1 MRPFSFQPP
10 PISSLTSW
18 AEHHITSYPEQS
30 IISWATYHI
39 LSRAS
44 YHNYI
49 CHIKYINT
57 VVVAV
62 PTCNRVI
69 LVRYSPNLQH
79 VLSKPANQNAESNH
93 FLPCQIRGL
102 QSANTKLLLSLVP
115 LIAFVSLTTFYK
127 IISKWHNLF
136 GKTFSV
142 TCRYN
147 GRDQNPQPRTRF
159 SQKVSGN
166 FLTEKGG
173 GAVSPIRG
181 CSHITSAKNRGSSPP
196 PPPSVS
202 NGQHLADPP
211 SPLVSLRQHF
221 PAGPIVQ

>member
-1 MRPFSFQPP
+1 MVRYITHPPPLFKKNWKGKPPQLNFLKLFFKQFCIFHKLLPGQLGGHMRPFSFQPP

-102 QSANTKLLLSLVP
+102 QSANTKL
-115 LIAFVSLTTFYK
+115 
-127 IISKWHNLF
+127 
-136 GKTFSV
+136 FSRSFNSFCV
-142 TCRYN
+142 F
-147 GRDQNPQPRTRF
+147 D
-159 SQKVSGN
+159 N
-166 FLTEKGG
+166 FLQNNFKITQL
-173 GAVSPIRG
+173 VWQNFFL
-181 CSHITSAKNRGSSPP
+181 SHADITGEIKT
-196 PPPSVS
+196 PSH
-202 NGQHLADPP
+202 GQDFPKKLAEI
-211 SPLVSLRQHF
+211 S
-221 PAGPIVQ
+221 